1 MYSRSR
7 SEAEEANMR
16 ESPLRESQRRAIV
29 LVIDGCGVGAAPDAA
44 EFGDEAT
51 SNTLANVSAAVAG
64 VELPNLAKLG
74 LANLV
79 PIAGTA
85 PVDRPVGFFGKL
97 QEASRGKDT
106 QTGHWEMM
114 GLVSEKAFPLYPDGF
129 PREVLDSFIKETG
142 CQGILCNKPVSG
154 TV

>member
-7 SEAEEANMR
+7 SAAEEANMPESPSR
-16 ESPLRESQRRAIV
+16 ESNRRAIV
-29 LVIDGCGVGAAPDAA
+29 LIIDGCGVGAAPDAA
-44 EFGDEAT
+44 EFGDEST
-51 SNTLANVSAAVAG
+51 SNTLTNVSTAVNG
-64 VELPNLAKLG
+64 LKLPNLARLG

-114 GLVSEKAFPLYPDGF
+114 GLVSEKAFPLYPNGF
-129 PREVLDSFIKETG
+129 PPEVL
-142 CQGILCNKPVSG
+142 
-154 TV
+154 